1 MSGNRMTAIKWW
13 NMELSLKERELNT
26 RLIMPSY
33 RRQDSLTGSE
43 IENMWDIFVG
53 PEKQLY
59 NKEEVLQL
67 LVEERQRAMDIALAF
82 YNTNQA
88 EYESRK
94 KAGSALKEIA
104 YVKRECADTAR
115 KIGCAISGLTG
126 LSSPEDTIKQLIEK
140 KLNT

>member
-13 NMELSLKERELNT
+13 NMELSLKDRELNT

-67 LVEERQRAMDIALAF
+67 LVEERQRAMDIASAF
-82 YNTNQA
+82 YSTITA

-94 KAGSALKEIA
+94 KAGGSLGEIA
-104 YVKRECADTAR
+104 FVKRECADTAR
-115 KIGCAISGLTG
+115 LIGCAISGLTG
-126 LSSPEDTIKQLIEK
+126 DRKSTRLNSSHANISYA
-140 KLNT
+140 